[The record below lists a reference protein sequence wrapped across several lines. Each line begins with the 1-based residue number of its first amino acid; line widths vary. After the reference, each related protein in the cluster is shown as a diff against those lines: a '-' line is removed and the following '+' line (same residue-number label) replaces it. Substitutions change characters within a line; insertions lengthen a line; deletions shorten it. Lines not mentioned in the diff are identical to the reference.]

1 MGGEIVRTP
10 NVASIDSIIE
20 DVHNAESAKDA
31 AAWMDNL
38 KKLLEVAEEYNR
50 YACEYCTKEAYLY
63 VRIAQIDGADVLLP
77 RKRKN
82 LVAWIRSKSDEEV
95 HEILEECA
103 TGILIDKIRRRE
115 NTEMADIKRKER
127 AINEFKRISGAIIE
141 EYRKTGRTSCSPSVF
156 LNKWLVKGKP
166 DRETSKAYTEMTRD
180 RILKMGGVGIADDM
194 GTYVDP
200 TTNNRDEIRAAI
212 SARLKS
218 IYTDMRAIIRIC
230 KMSGYGIPE
239 RGLRLLRDTLDE
251 MEYSDAAHPQGGI
264 T

>member
-20 DVHNAESAKDA
+20 DVYNAESAKDA

-50 YACEYCTKEAYLY
+50 YACEYCAKEACLY

-77 RKRKN
+77 QKRKN
-82 LVAWIRSKSDEEV
+82 LVAWIRSKNDEEV
-95 HEILEECA
+95 REILEECA

-115 NTEMADIKRKER
+115 NAKMADIKKKENV
-127 AINEFKRISGAIIE
+127 INEFKRISGAIID

-156 LNKWLVKGKP
+156 LNKWQINGKP

-180 RILKMGGVGIADDM
+180 RILRMGGVGIADGI

-200 TTNNRDEIRAAI
+200 SSKNRLEVSAAI
-212 SARLKS
+212 TARLES
-218 IYTDMRAIIRIC
+218 IYADMCAITQIC
-230 KMSGYGIPE
+230 EIAHFRVPKE
-239 RGLRLLRDTLDE
+239 GLRLLREKMAE
-251 MEYSDAAHPQGGI
+251 MEAS
-264 T
+264 